1 MKTFL
6 LIVAVLFILPVY
18 SQIVQFKANLYAIT
32 TVPVD
37 TILAD
42 GNSVVF
48 GSPYSNT
55 VDNDDVRKSGNIGEN
70 FGVLRN
76 GITLAI
82 EARQPIVSADT
93 IFYRMWNL
101 QTIPY
106 MIQFVPKN
114 FDIPGLTIMFQDS
127 LLPATNIPLSK
138 TDTSNIFVTITS
150 APGSAAQTRF
160 RVVFKISG
168 TLPIN
173 FTSFIATAAGEGVD
187 VNWKVEG
194 EKEVSKYD
202 IEYST
207 DGRDFYTIGSKRANA
222 NSGLESSYHWLHAK
236 AANGNNYYRIKS
248 TSLSGEVKYT
258 GISKVTFGNIRSTY
272 SITPN
277 PVTNDEIHIQFN
289 NQQEGQYECRLM
301 NNLGQILH
309 SQTILHSGGNG
320 SYLLAIKSGLYNG
333 IYHLE
338 ITNPSKERTVKSVYI
353 KRLK

>member
-18 SQIVQFKANLYAIT
+18 SQIVQFKANLYAVT

-37 TILAD
+37 TVLAD

-70 FGVLRN
+70 YGVLRN
-76 GITLAI
+76 GVTLAI
-82 EARQPIVSADT
+82 EARQPIVTFDT
-93 IFYRMWNL
+93 IFYRVWNL
-101 QTIPY
+101 QTIQY

-127 LLPATNIPLSK
+127 LLPANNVPLSK
-138 TDTSNIFVTITS
+138 TDTSNIFVNITS
-150 APGSAAQTRF
+150 APGSGAQTRF

-168 TLPIN
+168 TLPIS
-173 FTSFIATAAGEGVD
+173 FTSFTTTAAGEGVD

-194 EKEVSKYD
+194 DKEVSKYD

-207 DGRDFYTIGSKRANA
+207 DSRNFYTIGSEKAKT
-222 NSGLESSYHWLHAK
+222 NSGLSAYHWLHTK
-236 AANGNNYYRIKS
+236 ASKGVNYYRIKS
-248 TSLSGEVKYT
+248 TTLSGELKYT
-258 GISKVTFGNIRSTY
+258 GISKVTFGNIRSNF

-277 PVTNDEIHIQFN
+277 PVTSNQIHIQFN
-289 NQQEGQYECRLM
+289 TEPEGKYECKLM
-301 NNLGQILH
+301 NNLGQILQ
-309 SQTILHSGGNG
+309 SQTIMHTGGNG
-320 SYLLAIKSGLYNG
+320 SYLLAIKSSLHNG

-338 ITNPSKERTVKSVYI
+338 ITNPNKERTVKSVYI
-353 KRLK
+353 KILK